1 MYASLGNRNYGPSGS
16 SHLWWTTPCSLTCM
30 CPMIATNEK
39 NFLRACGGGPG
50 HSLKSPGKPTV
61 RKTGEPG
68 FGEADFNLGSRGR
81 TNTGVFCTRRRRRE
95 AARLLYILEARSAS
109 RIDRFYVCKT
119 WTLTV
124 QQVQVQLPVSFSDHQ
139 QITLHVSS
147 KGPPERH
154 RGQPRPVIYP
164 ICTST
169 PTQVHGDLVD
179 ELIRMGVGRN
189 VDSRSWDTT
198 VQKCGTN
205 IKRIRIRDNQRLR
218 RMRRR
223 FRIQAR
229 THLLS
234 WRAIL

>member
-1 MYASLGNRNYGPSGS
+1 M
-16 SHLWWTTPCSLTCM
+16 
-30 CPMIATNEK
+30 
-39 NFLRACGGGPG
+39 
-50 HSLKSPGKPTV
+50 
-61 RKTGEPG
+61 
-68 FGEADFNLGSRGR
+68 
-81 TNTGVFCTRRRRRE
+81 
-95 AARLLYILEARSAS
+95 
-109 RIDRFYVCKT
+109 
-119 WTLTV
+119 
-124 QQVQVQLPVSFSDHQ
+124 QLPVSFSDHQ

-179 ELIRMGVGRN
+179 ELIRMGVGCN

-198 VQKCGTN
+198 VQKCSTS
-205 IKRIRIRDNQRLR
+205 IKRIRKRDNQRLC

-223 FRIQAR
+223 FRIQAC

-234 WRAIL
+234 RRAILQIFRTIFVRYRPSVTAYDWNESWKVCSGNLNAPQTGKKTKLLLLLGCFKSMGSLFAVGTRS